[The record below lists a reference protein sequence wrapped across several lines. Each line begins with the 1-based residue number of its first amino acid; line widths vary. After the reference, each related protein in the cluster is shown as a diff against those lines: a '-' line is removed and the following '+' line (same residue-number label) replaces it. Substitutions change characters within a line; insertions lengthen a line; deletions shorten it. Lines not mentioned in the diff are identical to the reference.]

1 MPNAILKPAGVR
13 GKSATTRALKGPVAK
28 RSVAKT
34 TPGFK
39 TLGAEQVV
47 SSKSTAPDF
56 TRHILDFAAVAT
68 MPKLELIDMIRAGV
82 PPGDFKEMVRRMDA
96 SQERVVKFLGVST
109 ATINRKSARH
119 ENLSRDESARVIGLA
134 VLIGQV
140 QTMVDRS
147 GDPEGFDAAKW
158 VSDWLEQP
166 VPALGGRKP
175 ADLMDTPP
183 GQEMVSNLIVMME
196 TGAYA

>member
-1 MPNAILKPAGVR
+1 MPNAILKTAGVR
-13 GKSATTRALKGPVAK
+13 GKSATTRTLKGTVTKKSAAK
-28 RSVAKT
+28 A

-39 TLGAEQVV
+39 MPGAEQVV
-47 SSKSTAPDF
+47 SSNSMAHDLK
-56 TRHILDFAAVAT
+56 RKILNFAAVAT
-68 MPKLELIDMIRAGV
+68 MPKLELVDMIRAGV

-109 ATINRKSARH
+109 ATINRKSARN
-119 ENLSRDESARVIGLA
+119 ENLSRDESARVVGLA

-147 GDPEGFDAAKW
+147 GDPEGFDAARW
-158 VSDWLEQP
+158 VSHWLEQP
-166 VPALGGRKP
+166 VPALGGRRP

-183 GQEMVSNLIVMME
+183 GQEIVSNLIAMME